1 MGSRVARAL
10 EITPRGALPAPLGSL
25 IGMSAT
31 YIGSMNLAS
40 AIPGFSSAVSGLQG
54 ALSQLDAFKADK
66 EDQIARALVDF
77 EPIFNLFNTAKTL
90 IEDGQALL
98 AQATS
103 IAEAARAIVGDL
115 LSTIGGA
122 GVGLY
127 RYSGDVTT
135 LGRDLQECMRANG
148 QQGDVEA
155 IILVASDGGA
165 FEAVRKIFN
174 LG

>member
-1 MGSRVARAL
+1 MARAL

-40 AIPGFSSAVSGLQG
+40 AIPGLASAAAGMQTT
-54 ALSQLDAFKADK
+54 LSQVESLRLDK
-66 EDQIARALVDF
+66 ENQMKRALVDF
-77 EPIFNLFNTAKTL
+77 EPIMNLFNTAKTL
-90 IEDGQALL
+90 IEEGEAILRDVQRVADA
-98 AQATS
+98 AQGVVS
-103 IAEAARAIVGDL
+103 DL
-115 LSTIGGA
+115 LGTIGTA

-135 LGRDLQECMRANG
+135 LGRDLQECMQANG